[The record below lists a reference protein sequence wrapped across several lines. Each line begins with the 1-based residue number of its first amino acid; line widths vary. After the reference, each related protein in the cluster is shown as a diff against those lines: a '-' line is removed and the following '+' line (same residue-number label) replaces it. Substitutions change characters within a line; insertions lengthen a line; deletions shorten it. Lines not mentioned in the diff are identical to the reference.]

1 MCWRLQPRVQW
12 WLRARPA
19 CTERADEVGGW
30 FSGQKEREY
39 LFSQNVLHEQA
50 CNNKNTNYATVSS
63 ASYFVGS
70 SFATGGKPAK
80 KARVTSELTGL
91 TPLP

>member
-19 CTERADEVGGW
+19 VHGARRRSWGVVQRTETLSPI
-30 FSGQKEREY
+30 F
-39 LFSQNVLHEQA
+39 FPQNVLHEQA

-70 SFATGGKPAK
+70 SFATGGK
-80 KARVTSELTGL
+80 SEKGSN
-91 TPLP
+91 